1 MEYKEKMLKDSA
13 NCPIALS
20 TSSEF
25 ILPTQNEVCI
35 WTVHNL
41 CIANTG
47 LDPE

>member
-1 MEYKEKMLKDSA
+1 MEYKEKAIGQLAVSLS
-13 NCPIALS
+13 ILS